1 MSFWSNFFGKKK
13 QLPIKTT
20 KEILTELIAGDLVFV
35 KFKSPHQ
42 IGIVSGHELAFTRL
56 NPQEIITRQIQ
67 GSVSRVWKDRDLK
80 VMLLEVATYSSPA
93 MPGQLRKMTF
103 LEDEIDEVRKIDG

>member
-1 MSFWSNFFGKKK
+1 MGFWDNLFGKKK
-13 QLPIKTT
+13 PPKKTT
-20 KEILTELIAGDLVFV
+20 KEILVELTAGDLVFV
-35 KFKSPHQ
+35 RFKSPHE

-56 NPQEIITRQIQ
+56 NSQEIEVREVQ
-67 GSVSRVWKDRDLK
+67 GSVSRVWRDKDLR

-103 LEDEIDEVRKIDG
+103 LEDEIEEVRKIDG